1 MIGSLYNRYLVPKIL
16 DVCCSTK
23 PIKYQRNKIVPHAKG
38 IVLEIGIGSGLNLPF
53 YNGSIVKK
61 IYGLD
66 PSEELNEIA
75 RKNASSTKLD
85 IDFIISGAEE
95 IKLPSNSV
103 DTVLITYTLCT
114 IPEFKSALRE
124 IKRVL
129 RNDGIMLFCEHG
141 LAPDKNVKKWQN
153 RINPLWG
160 KLFGGCNIN
169 RNIPHIIQDSGLN
182 IKKLEQMYLPSTPK
196 IVAYNFWGVAS
207 Q

>member
-1 MIGSLYNRYLVPKIL
+1 MIGSVYNKYVVPKLL

-38 IVLEIGIGSGLNLPF
+38 EVLEIGIGSGLNLPY
-53 YNGSIVKK
+53 YNKSLVKK
-61 IYGLD
+61 VYGLD

-75 RKNASSTKLD
+75 LKNASDINLD

-95 IKLPSNSV
+95 IKLPAKSI

-114 IPEFKSALRE
+114 IPEFKVALKE

-129 RNDGIMLFCEHG
+129 KDDGIMLFCEHG
-141 LAPDKNVKKWQN
+141 LAPDKNISKWQN

-169 RNIPHIIQDSGLN
+169 RNIPYIIQESGLN

-196 IVAYNFWGVAS
+196 IVAYNYWGVAS

>member
-1 MIGSLYNRYLVPKIL
+1 MIGSIYNKYVVPKLL

-38 IVLEIGIGSGLNLPF
+38 EVLEIGIGSGLNLPY
-53 YNGSIVKK
+53 YNKSLVKK
-61 IYGLD
+61 VYGLD

-75 RKNASSTKLD
+75 LKNASGINLD

-95 IKLPSNSV
+95 IKLPSKSI

-114 IPEFKSALRE
+114 IPEFKVALKE

-129 RNDGIMLFCEHG
+129 KDDGIMLFCEHG
-141 LAPDKNVKKWQN
+141 LAPDKNISKWQN

-169 RNIPHIIQDSGLN
+169 RNIPHIIQGSGLN

-196 IVAYNFWGVAS
+196 IVAYNYWGVAS

>member
-1 MIGSLYNRYLVPKIL
+1 MIGSMYNKYVVPKLL

-38 IVLEIGIGSGLNLPF
+38 EVLEIGIGSGLNLPY
-53 YNGSIVKK
+53 YNKSLVKK
-61 IYGLD
+61 VYGLD

-75 RKNASSTKLD
+75 LNNASDINLD

-95 IKLPSNSV
+95 IKLPSKSI

-114 IPEFKSALRE
+114 IPEFKVALKE

-129 RNDGIMLFCEHG
+129 KDDGIMLFCEHG
-141 LAPDKNVKKWQN
+141 LAPDKNISKWQN

-169 RNIPHIIQDSGLN
+169 RNIPHIIQESGLN

-196 IVAYNFWGVAS
+196 IVAYNYWGVAS

>member
-1 MIGSLYNRYLVPKIL
+1 MIGSTYNKYVVPKLL

-38 IVLEIGIGSGLNLPF
+38 EVLEIGIGSGLNLPY
-53 YNGSIVKK
+53 YNKSLVKK
-61 IYGLD
+61 VYGLD

-75 RKNASSTKLD
+75 LNNASDINLD

-95 IKLPSNSV
+95 IKLPSKSI

-114 IPEFKSALRE
+114 IPEFKVALKE

-129 RNDGIMLFCEHG
+129 KDDGIMLFCEHG
-141 LAPDKNVKKWQN
+141 LAPDKNISKWQN

-169 RNIPHIIQDSGLN
+169 RNIPHIIQESGLN

-196 IVAYNFWGVAS
+196 IVAYNYWGVAS

>member
-1 MIGSLYNRYLVPKIL
+1 MIGSIYNKYVVPKLL

-23 PIKYQRNKIVPHAKG
+23 PIKYQRNKIVPYAKG
-38 IVLEIGIGSGLNLPF
+38 EVLEIGIGSGLNLPY
-53 YNGSIVKK
+53 YNKSLVKK
-61 IYGLD
+61 VYGLD

-75 RKNASSTKLD
+75 LKNASGINLD

-95 IKLPSNSV
+95 IKLPSKSI

-114 IPEFKSALRE
+114 IPEFKAALKE

-129 RNDGIMLFCEHG
+129 KDDGIMLFCEHG
-141 LAPDKNVKKWQN
+141 LAPDKNISKWQN

-169 RNIPHIIQDSGLN
+169 RNIPHIIQESGLN

-196 IVAYNFWGVAS
+196 IVAYNYWGVAS